1 LFGVLGGLALLL
13 AAVVALLKYEPRFYR
28 RLSTPGGTAAAAAD
42 LDRERQDR
50 DRQENPQPATQS
62 DVTQSDVTQSDVTQA
77 DVTQADVTQAEAAA
91 RRVVTKAAA
100 CHAAISRPG
109 AWEAAVTADEL
120 NAWLAI
126 DLPRNHRNVL
136 PRGVSQPRLLFQPKH
151 ALIGTR
157 VGYGPLT
164 AVASLDFEIQLRDV
178 NHLAIVLEQARLGAI
193 PLPRPPILRE
203 LARRIAML
211 GMVTD
216 LRMLDGR
223 LVLMVYIPST
233 HDAGGTSYWL
243 ESLSIG
249 EGELL
254 FAGTTRSST
263 EARNRLD
270 PPSS

>member
-1 LFGVLGGLALLL
+1 VNESSWRRVRRAVVGVLGGLAFLL
-13 AAVVALLKYEPRFYR
+13 AAIVALLKYEPGFYR
-28 RLSTPGGTAAAAAD
+28 RLSASGGTVAAAPG
-42 LDRERQDR
+42 LDREQ
-50 DRQENPQPATQS
+50 QESPQPATQP
-62 DVTQSDVTQSDVTQA
+62 DVS
-77 DVTQADVTQAEAAA
+77 QAEAAA

-151 ALIGTR
+151 ALVGAR

-193 PLPRPPILRE
+193 PLPRPPILRH
-203 LARRIAML
+203 LAERIGTL

-233 HDAGGTSYWL
+233 HDSGGTSYWL

-249 EGELL
+249 AGELL
-254 FAGTTRSST
+254 LAGTTRSS
-263 EARNRLD
+263 ADVRNRLD

>member
-1 LFGVLGGLALLL
+1 MTESTWRRVRKPLLGVLGVLALLL
-13 AAVVALLKYEPRFYR
+13 AAAVALLKYEPGFYR
-28 RLSTPGGTAAAAAD
+28 QLSTPGGTAAAAAG
-42 LDRERQDR
+42 LDRERPDR
-50 DRQENPQPATQS
+50 ERQENS
-62 DVTQSDVTQSDVTQA
+62 QA
-77 DVTQADVTQAEAAA
+77 GVSQAGVSQAEAAA

-157 VGYGPLT
+157 IGYGPLT

-254 FAGTTRSST
+254 LAGTTRLST

>member
-1 LFGVLGGLALLL
+1 MIESTWRRVRRPLFGVLGGLALLL
-13 AAVVALLKYEPRFYR
+13 ATVAALLKYEPGFYR
-28 RLSTPGGTAAAAAD
+28 RLSTSGGTAAAAAG
-42 LDRERQDR
+42 LDRERQDPE
-50 DRQENPQPATQS
+50 RQENPQPATQP
-62 DVTQSDVTQSDVTQA
+62 DVS
-77 DVTQADVTQAEAAA
+77 QAEAAA

-126 DLPRNHRNVL
+126 DLPRNHRKAL

-254 FAGTTRSST
+254 LAGTTRSST
-263 EARNRLD
+263 EVRSRLD

>member
-1 LFGVLGGLALLL
+1 VTESTWRRVRKPLVGVLGGLALLL
-13 AAVVALLKYEPRFYR
+13 AAVVALLKYEPGFYR
-28 RLSTPGGTAAAAAD
+28 RLSTPGGTAAAAAG
-42 LDRERQDR
+42 LDQEQ
-50 DRQENPQPATQS
+50 QENPQPATQP
-62 DVTQSDVTQSDVTQA
+62 DVS
-77 DVTQADVTQAEAAA
+77 QAEAAA

-126 DLPRNHRNVL
+126 DLPRNHRQVL

-157 VGYGPLT
+157 VGYGRLT

-233 HDAGGTSYWL
+233 YDAGGTSYWL

-249 EGELL
+249 AGELL
-254 FAGTTRSST
+254 LAGTTRSST
-263 EARNRLD
+263 EVRNRLD